1 MRRRRILLACLF
13 GLAGV
18 GVGWFVGEWRY
29 APRPAATRLIEAIEQ
44 RCGPAAAPGLEA
56 AARLW
61 TRTCPRER
69 MRVGAWEFR
78 LRLDAFDAPADES
91 DVRVVQF
98 LDFTENDRVETGWP
112 NGSFFD
118 WRVLARPVGAVAR
131 LRARFER

>member
-1 MRRRRILLACLF
+1 MRRRVIF
-13 GLAGV
+13 VGLSLVIGF
-18 GVGWFVGEWRY
+18 GVGWFIGEWRH
-29 APRPAATRLIEAIEQ
+29 APRPADARLIEAIER

-61 TRTCPRER
+61 TRTCPRAR

-78 LRLDAFDAPADES
+78 LRLDAFDPPPAES

-118 WRVLARPVGAVAR
+118 WRVLARPVGAIAR
-131 LRARFER
+131 LRARLQR